1 MFDNHLETLLLTS
14 SFSAS
19 IFNPL
24 PSLFYPHSP
33 PFCPADHD
41 ILSTQTT
48 PTHTAEPQP
57 DTAETK
63 KATEP
68 SYQNIDNDNAY
79 LSDEYEAV
87 EEFVIGSKETER
99 LLEKAPQT
107 NAGGHISSRS
117 GPIRSPEKSD
127 KSSSPD
133 RTRTL
138 DNQYVK
144 VTSPVR
150 SGQGSD
156 QGSGYSSS
164 DEASPDHEYQNML
177 PGLHGMESEEA
188 TPPNTASPAPVRSH
202 KSPTAQ
208 RRLDSPKPRVKP
220 KPDRSAVPPGGSKQR
235 SISSSA
241 VLAGKSQAASR
252 LVIVSEDKK
261 GIPKRPHLEELVFPS
276 RVVNGNGGHVV
287 NSNGIGNS
295 TSSDS
300 RWRSETAPV
309 SSNHSDKSNSVE
321 EDTEVLYVNI
331 PDVGG
336 QDLYE
341 NVTHLT

>member
-1 MFDNHLETLLLTS
+1 M
-14 SFSAS
+14 
-19 IFNPL
+19 
-24 PSLFYPHSP
+24 
-33 PFCPADHD
+33 
-41 ILSTQTT
+41 
-48 PTHTAEPQP
+48 
-57 DTAETK
+57 
-63 KATEP
+63 
-68 SYQNIDNDNAY
+68 
-79 LSDEYEAV
+79 
-87 EEFVIGSKETER
+87 IGSKETER

-117 GPIRSPEKSD
+117 GPMRSPEKSD

-144 VTSPVR
+144 VRSPVR

-156 QGSGYSSS
+156 QGSSQGTDQGSGYSSS
-164 DEASPDHEYQNML
+164 DEAASPDHEYQNMV
-177 PGLHGMESEEA
+177 PGLHGMESEEEA
-188 TPPNTASPAPVRSH
+188 TATTASPAPVRSH

-261 GIPKRPHLEELVFPS
+261 GMPERPHLEELVFPS

-309 SSNHSDKSNSVE
+309 SSNHSDKSNSIE

-331 PDVGG
+331 PDIGG